1 MDLLL
6 FPAALLLLD
15 SGENL
20 RLLTD
25 IYEAYAEAMLAVA
38 SHLLENRQEAEDAV
52 SQSFIQLHRHIDKI
66 RRVPCNKLRPY
77 VVSTV
82 RNVSLTMLSRRQ
94 REHGRVA
101 ALNEAMEDTLV
112 HPGEA
117 TEDLALAAVTAER
130 LIEAIGRLP
139 RDKAEVLRLSA
150 LEGMDDREM
159 ASLLGISPA
168 GVRSRLSRARAA
180 LRELLEGEDNENEQT
195 PADA

>member
-1 MDLLL
+1 MTAMLFPVALL
-6 FPAALLLLD
+6 FLAD
-15 SGENL
+15 GESL
-20 RLLTD
+20 RLLTQLFD
-25 IYEAYAEAMLAVA
+25 EHAEAMLAVA
-38 SHLLENRQEAEDAV
+38 RHMLGNHHDAQDAV

-82 RNVSLTMLSRRQ
+82 RNVSLTMLRRRQ
-94 REHGRVA
+94 RERGREAVLDE
-101 ALNEAMEDTLV
+101 ALEDILA

-130 LIEAIGRLP
+130 LIETIGRLP

-150 LEGMDDREM
+150 VEGLGDREM
-159 ASLLGISPA
+159 ASLLGITPA